1 MAGGRRFAFGSVPD
15 RISHESPRDVL
26 IVKTTGKTLAEVL
39 PGQGSLVLE
48 GGRRVAAY
56 RDEDGVAHVL
66 NPRCTHMG
74 CTVGWNAT
82 DRTWDCACHGS
93 RYDVEGNVLQGP
105 AKIALPRVDA
115 S

>member
-1 MAGGRRFAFGSVPD
+1 
-15 RISHESPRDVL
+15 
-26 IVKTTGKTLAEVL
+26 
-39 PGQGSLVLE
+39 
-48 GGRRVAAY
+48 
-56 RDEDGVAHVL
+56 
-66 NPRCTHMG
+66 MG

-93 RYDVEGNVLQGP
+93 RYDVDGNVLQGP